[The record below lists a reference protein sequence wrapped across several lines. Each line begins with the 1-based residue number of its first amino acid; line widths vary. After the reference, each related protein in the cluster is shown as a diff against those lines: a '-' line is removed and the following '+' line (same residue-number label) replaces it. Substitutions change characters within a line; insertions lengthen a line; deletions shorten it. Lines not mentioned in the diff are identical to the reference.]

1 MEKMEN
7 PKKKILILTA
17 DAGFGHRSAALAIQS
32 AIKELNPGQFQI
44 EIVNPLDN
52 KKAPYFI
59 RESQSEYDKWVR
71 NVPDLYKFGYE
82 MSDSPIPVTIL
93 EAILSVTLFEAINE
107 TIEKFVPD
115 IVINTYPLYQAPF
128 VAVRSL
134 LKLHIPIVTIV
145 TDLATVHKVWFNDK
159 VDWLVVPTD
168 VVRKDA
174 IHAGVNSE
182 KICVIGI
189 PVNPRISL
197 LNESKQELRK
207 ILGWNEKL
215 ITVLIVGSK
224 RVEHLKEYLNILNH
238 SGFSIQL
245 IVVTGKDQKLFEEL
259 KGIEWHHEV
268 HLYEFIDQM
277 PEFMRASDLIIS
289 KAGGLIVTESLASG
303 LPMILIDV
311 IPGQESGNAEF
322 VQTGKAG
329 FLAKNATE
337 FLEVF
342 CHLFMNEQKD
352 LLTAKVNAKAI
363 GKPSSAIQIAKL
375 IIDQLKAGKFVC
387 LPKDDFIHKIE
398 ELLVKNQVQW
408 KK

>member
-1 MEKMEN
+1 MEN

-145 TDLATVHKVWFNDK
+145 TDLATIHKVWFNDK

-224 RVEHLKEYLNILNH
+224 RV
-238 SGFSIQL
+238 
-245 IVVTGKDQKLFEEL
+245 
-259 KGIEWHHEV
+259 
-268 HLYEFIDQM
+268 
-277 PEFMRASDLIIS
+277 
-289 KAGGLIVTESLASG
+289 
-303 LPMILIDV
+303 
-311 IPGQESGNAEF
+311 
-322 VQTGKAG
+322 
-329 FLAKNATE
+329 
-337 FLEVF
+337 
-342 CHLFMNEQKD
+342 
-352 LLTAKVNAKAI
+352 
-363 GKPSSAIQIAKL
+363 
-375 IIDQLKAGKFVC
+375 
-387 LPKDDFIHKIE
+387 
-398 ELLVKNQVQW
+398 
-408 KK
+408 